1 MFSEIVNVYFFLQHL
16 NMLLKPWLN
25 IIVYSATYSLFLA
38 LQQFNNKKK
47 SSPAIISCPLILV
60 ILVCLVLSSGP
71 PIILISPE
79 DTTLNMSQDAVLQC
93 QADAYPSN
101 LTYEWLKQ
109 GQNVYHIE

>member
-1 MFSEIVNVYFFLQHL
+1 MFSEIVNVYFLQHL
-16 NMLLKPWLN
+16 NMLLKPWIN
-25 IIVYSATYSLFLA
+25 IIVYSATYSLCLA
-38 LQQFNNKKK
+38 LQQFNNFKK

-60 ILVCLVLSSGP
+60 ILVCLVLCTGP